1 MDNTN
6 RKKFAAFI
14 MTYERP
20 EILLQTVSIL
30 QSQSF
35 PPEKILI
42 VDNSESDAT
51 KIAIQ
56 NLQQSDLEYFKVGY
70 NSGPAGAAK
79 IGLQKLTAEG
89 YQWIYWGD
97 DDDPPKFS
105 DSFER
110 LLGLAHKYKHLNIG
124 ILGMVGQHFNSTIGT
139 IQRVKDKELREKDL
153 VTVESIAGG
162 QTMIVNSAVVRSGV
176 LPDEN
181 LYFGFEELDFC
192 LRTKQAGFELV
203 VSTELFLR
211 AREKYGR
218 LNYRPPFYIQNKKGN
233 WNRNYYSTRNILFIL
248 KRNRLYMAL
257 GYHFFKNLFKM
268 IYAFRF
274 GFKYGKSNLYM
285 TSLGFYHGI
294 INRAGK
300 IFS

>member
-79 IGLQKLTAEG
+79 IGLQKLADEG

-162 QTMIVNSAVVRSGV
+162 QTMIVNSAVVRRGV

-203 VSTELFLR
+203 VSAELFLR

-218 LNYRPPFYIQNKKGN
+218 LNYQPLFYIQNKRES
-233 WNRNYYSTRNILFIL
+233 WSRQYYSVRNMVLIL
-248 KRNRLYMAL
+248 RNNRLYMAL
-257 GYHFFKNLFKM
+257 FYNILKNILKM
-268 IYAFRF
+268 GYAFRF
-274 GFKYGKSNLYM
+274 GWGYGKKNYIM
-285 TSLGFYHGI
+285 TSLGLYHGVM
-294 INRAGK
+294 NQAGK
-300 IFS
+300 VY